1 MKRLFS
7 KAPTEELGT
16 RLVVFP
22 GYWIP
27 LFIANLSFVFNI
39 SVVPLITQKPVS
51 VTVETGENVSLSC
64 RARGQPKP
72 RITWRKAFSELSK
85 ENAFMSDNGL
95 TIINVTK
102 KDAGTYACVAK
113 NLLGEVTAVAMVTV
127 TDRLRFT
134 TTPPKKIVAFVNAR
148 VYLHCAIQGA
158 SEIFWKRKDKNLHY
172 IIYPDFPNGTLLLNN
187 CSYENAGPYTCV
199 AKNSQRLIEAV
210 TILEMIYLPSCSG
223 IKRAIG
229 IKRSGNYKIDPDGEG
244 GVKAFSV
251 YCDMRDKGMVGVTV
265 ISHDSESR
273 THVNHI
279 IPGCGGP
286 GCYRKDVTYFGVNA
300 AQLAALNQV
309 SRHCE
314 QFIKY
319 ECNPSSPFIER
330 GYAWWASRDGT
341 RMDYWGG
348 ATGHNKIC
356 GCGVTNSCSNG
367 RKCNCPSRTGWSEDS
382 GLLTDKS
389 SLPVSQIRLGDLD
402 SSQEEGFYTLGKL
415 KCYG

>member
-1 MKRLFS
+1 MKRLFRKLRRKS
-7 KAPTEELGT
+7 WGRG
-16 RLVVFP
+16 RLS
-22 GYWIP
+22 P
-27 LFIANLSFVFNI
+27 LVIGLLYLLSICLSFFNV

-51 VTVETGENVSLSC
+51 VTVETGENVSLAC

-72 RITWRKAFSELSK
+72 RITWRKAFGELSK
-85 ENAFMSDNGL
+85 ENAFTSDNGL

-102 KDAGTYACVAK
+102 KDVGAYACVAK

-199 AKNSQRLIEAV
+199 AKNSQRSIEAV
-210 TILEMIYLPSCSG
+210 TILEIYLPSCNS
-223 IKRAIG
+223 IKRANG
-229 IKRSGNYKIDPDGEG
+229 KTRSGNYKIDPDGEG
-244 GVKAFSV
+244 GVKAFTV
-251 YCDMRDKGMVGVTV
+251 YCDMRDKGTVGVTV

-279 IPGCGGP
+279 PGCSGR

-300 AQLAALNQV
+300 AQLAALTQV
-309 SRHCE
+309 SRNCE

-319 ECNPSSPFIER
+319 ECNPSSPFIEG

-348 ATGHNKIC
+348 ATGYNKIC

-367 RKCNCPSRTGWSEDS
+367 RKCNCPSTRGWSEDS

-389 SLPVSQIRLGDLD
+389 SLPVSQIRLGDLNG
-402 SSQEEGFYTLGKL
+402 SHEEGYYTLGKL